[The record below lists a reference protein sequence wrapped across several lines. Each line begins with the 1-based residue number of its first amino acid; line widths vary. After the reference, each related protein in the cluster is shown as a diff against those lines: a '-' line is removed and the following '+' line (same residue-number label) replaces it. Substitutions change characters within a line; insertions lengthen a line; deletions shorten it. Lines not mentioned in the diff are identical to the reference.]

1 MSFVVKLA
9 LFFVS
14 MNLMANLVKCSISSY
29 LPTNKQHSINQTYSM
44 IYNKDMIWDFLRN
57 YHEFEIS
64 SDQFEKEESNEEDN
78 DDIIENSNYD
88 IRFHSYFSEN
98 MVFQSDAKNNVWG
111 YLEGT
116 LSEDPI
122 AEYLCL

>member
-1 MSFVVKLA
+1 
-9 LFFVS
+9 
-14 MNLMANLVKCSISSY
+14 
-29 LPTNKQHSINQTYSM
+29 M

-57 YHEFEIS
+57 YHEFENSSDQFEKKESNEEDNDDIIENSNYDIRFTS
-64 SDQFEKEESNEEDN
+64 SDQFEKEESNEEND

-111 YLEGT
+111 YLEGA
-116 LSEDPI
+116 LLEDPI